1 MVKPEL
7 VFEDGRRVEIQPIK
21 NLQQHGFAE
30 SMRAAQVGQLFRI
43 DTEDRIVYLTVSAVE
58 TK

>member
-7 VFEDGRRVEIQPIK
+7 VLEDGRRVEIQPIK
-21 NLQQHGFAE
+21 NLQPHGFAE
-30 SMRAAQVGQLFRI
+30 FMRAAQVGQLFRI